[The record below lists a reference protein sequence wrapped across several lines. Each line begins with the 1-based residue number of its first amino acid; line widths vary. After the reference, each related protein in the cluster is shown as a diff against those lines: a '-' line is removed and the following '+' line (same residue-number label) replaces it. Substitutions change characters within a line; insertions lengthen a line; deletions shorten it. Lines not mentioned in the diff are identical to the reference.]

1 MYRDEVEYKGR
12 TLIHDMECPLESTGR
27 GVGNGHWVDFSLAFT
42 WGDGGISLP
51 RSVGGPH
58 DDGKVYG

>member
-1 MYRDEVEYKGR
+1 MIWSARWRALDVALAMGIAK
-12 TLIHDMECPLESTGR
+12 
-27 GVGNGHWVDFSLAFT
+27 VDFSLAFM
-42 WGDGGISLP
+42 WGDSGISLP